1 MVKFVELESGNLL
14 NMSSIQE
21 ISPHVRI
28 KNNSERIKVIASVHI
43 IGADG
48 CVRELISGAGE
59 VPWPNEDADS
69 KHDAEIY
76 ETLCRERK
84 KLEEFT
90 CSFFADIVHKMCLD
104 LKICYQSP
112 GIQKQLQL
120 AAQDAAERIAKAA
133 QKMEGYQNE

>member
-1 MVKFVELESGNLL
+1 MAKFVELESGNFF
-14 NMSSIQE
+14 NVSSIEE

-28 KNNSERIKVIASVHI
+28 KSNSERIKVIASVHI
-43 IGADG
+43 LGVDG
-48 CVRELISGAGE
+48 CVRELSSGAGE
-59 VPWPNEDADS
+59 VPWPNEDEDP

-104 LKICYQSP
+104 LKICYLSP

-120 AAQDAAERIAKAA
+120 AAQDAAKRIAEAVPKI
-133 QKMEGYQNE
+133 EEEQNE